1 MRRFYI
7 FFLVLL
13 ALSSSI
19 NTVNAAVVNI
29 PDTVLADALRE
40 ALNLAANED
49 ITDTSLRNLTVL
61 RVEVPGVNDPK
72 ITDLTGLEY
81 ATRLTSAVL
90 DEHSISDLGPLTSW
104 TAITALSLIGN
115 SISDLEPLAD
125 LTTLETL
132 WLNKNEISDVSALA
146 RLTSLEDLTLSGN
159 DDLEDTSPL
168 AWLPLNTR
176 VDVDIPPA
184 VRINGLP
191 TSDPS
196 GAFGVTIE
204 FSEAVTDFE
213 QADIDLTGSA
223 TATVTS
229 LTGRDEEYTATIT
242 PESDGDVIIQVPAG
256 VAEDD
261 NSESNIASSEYTVSV
276 DVPPQV
282 TEIGWPDRFREKANR
297 RVYEMDPTGDSDVSV
312 NITFSEDVID
322 FELDDDDIEL
332 LGTATTATIESLTGI
347 DSEYDLTI
355 RITPTTDGTGDGT
368 LGIRILAGAVQDV
381 SSSGNYNIEYS
392 TGDSDIAVLFM
403 PTLEIVVPEEPQN
416 GAFDVQFVFN
426 ESVTGYTGMVRKFL

>member
-1 MRRFYI
+1 M
-7 FFLVLL
+7 
-13 ALSSSI
+13 
-19 NTVNAAVVNI
+19 
-29 PDTVLADALRE
+29 
-40 ALNLAANED
+40 
-49 ITDTSLRNLTVL
+49 
-61 RVEVPGVNDPK
+61 
-72 ITDLTGLEY
+72 
-81 ATRLTSAVL
+81 
-90 DEHSISDLGPLTSW
+90 
-104 TAITALSLIGN
+104 
-115 SISDLEPLAD
+115 
-125 LTTLETL
+125 

-229 LTGRDEEYTATIT
+229 LTGSDEEYTATIT
-242 PESDGDVIIQVPAG
+242 PESDGEVVIQVPAN

-261 NSESNIASSEYTVSV
+261 NSENNIASPEYPVSV

-282 TEIGWPDRFREKANR
+282 TEIGWPSSFVELGDRRE
-297 RVYEMDPTGDSDVSV
+297 YQMLLTDDPDVSV

-322 FELDDDDIEL
+322 FELDDIEL
-332 LGTATTATIESLTGI
+332 LGTATTAAIESLTGS
-347 DSEYDLTI
+347 DSEYTLTI
-355 RITPTTDGTGDGT
+355 RSRLHTDGTGDGT
-368 LGIRILAGAVQDV
+368 LGIRIPAGVVQDV
-381 SSSGNYNIEYS
+381 SGDNDNIEYS
-392 TGDSDIAVLFM
+392 TGDSDTAVLFI

-426 ESVTGYTGMVRKFL
+426 ELVTGFTQGWLENFFDSDSTMVDIGGTLTGWDENATGTVYTATITPTRDGVLGIRFAGGGIPAVNTDGVKILRSVLSPNLGHNGFNASYSREITGSRRRRKIRLK

>member
-1 MRRFYI
+1 MSI
-7 FFLVLL
+7 
-13 ALSSSI
+13 LSPI
-19 NTVNAAVVNI
+19 
-29 PDTVLADALRE
+29 
-40 ALNLAANED
+40 
-49 ITDTSLRNLTVL
+49 
-61 RVEVPGVNDPK
+61 
-72 ITDLTGLEY
+72 
-81 ATRLTSAVL
+81 
-90 DEHSISDLGPLTSW
+90 LGPLTSW

-332 LGTATTATIESLTGI
+332 L
-347 DSEYDLTI
+347 
-355 RITPTTDGTGDGT
+355 
-368 LGIRILAGAVQDV
+368 VQQLPLQLK
-381 SSSGNYNIEYS
+381 
-392 TGDSDIAVLFM
+392 A
-403 PTLEIVVPEEPQN
+403 
-416 GAFDVQFVFN
+416 
-426 ESVTGYTGMVRKFL
+426 